1 MSKNKKS
8 KKPFQGMEHL
18 INNQEFFKQVEET
31 PLNVE
36 ETPLN
41 VEETPLNIVSTE
53 KKSEKNSENISFNDN
68 SREKFSKDSQMILKK
83 ELVSVV
89 VLMSVL
95 FLVLVG
101 LMVYDTNYD
110 GLSMIASKITDFLGK

>member
-41 VEETPLNIVSTE
+41 IVSTE
-53 KKSEKNSENISFNDN
+53 KKSEKKSENISFNDN

>member
-18 INNQEFFKQVEET
+18 INNQEFFKQA
-31 PLNVE
+31 
-36 ETPLN
+36 
-41 VEETPLNIVSTE
+41 EETPLNIVRTE
-53 KKSEKNSENISFNDN
+53 KKSEKKSENISFNDN
-68 SREKFSKDSQMILKK
+68 SQGQFSKDSQMILKK

-101 LMVYDTNYD
+101 LMAYDINYD
-110 GLSMIASKITDFLGK
+110 GLSMIASKITDFLSR